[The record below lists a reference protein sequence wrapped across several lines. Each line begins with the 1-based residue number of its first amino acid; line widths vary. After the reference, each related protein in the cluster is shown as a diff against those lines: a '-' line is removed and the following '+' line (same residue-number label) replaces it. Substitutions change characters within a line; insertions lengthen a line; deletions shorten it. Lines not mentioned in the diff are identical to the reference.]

1 MITTRVVDGSDLD
14 NVAEISGALAV
25 DANGDPLTLA
35 DGSPIVDI
43 DSVADA
49 IDSDV
54 RVDDVTDNAGGDED
68 DNDGASLILASIETP
83 PATSPPAP
91 LAVTGRET
99 WELALL
105 ALALLAAGALFLG
118 IGRRNEEE
126 EQAA

>member
-54 RVDDVTDNAGGDED
+54 RVDDVIDNGSGDED

-83 PATSPPAP
+83 PASTPSTP